1 MDREK
6 TLLQICVALAG
17 WVPVGAGA
25 AGILKGVG
33 MIPRAAHLPALDSH
47 YAYLSGLLLAIGL
60 AFWSCIPDIERRTAR
75 VRLLTAVVVV
85 GGLGRA
91 VAMLRDGSP
100 GLSMQLALVM
110 ELGVTPLICLWQGR
124 VAGLRR
130 APEPSDGR
138 SPPRL

>member
-75 VRLLTAVVVV
+75 VRLLTAIVVV

-91 VAMLRDGSP
+91 VAMLREPWGDSDDDVREAMSGNICRCGAYP
-100 GLSMQLALVM
+100 G
-110 ELGVTPLICLWQGR
+110 I
-124 VAGLRR
+124 VAAIQAARGIKAADR
-130 APEPSDGR
+130 
-138 SPPRL
+138 